1 MKGKLLDY
9 LGYGLV
15 ILVFIILGFVSPII
29 AMSGDPNLFNL
40 KYPDYWRLAIVM
52 MIIGAGF
59 LYLLGWIPLSIYLEE
74 RSKEKGDGKMSKSD

>member
-1 MKGKLLDY
+1 MGKLLDY

-29 AMSGDPNLFNL
+29 AMSEDPNLWNIH
-40 KYPDYWRLAIVM
+40 YADYWRLDIVM

-74 RSKEKGDGKMSKSD
+74 RREEKDLETKE